1 MGALRIWLQS
11 PHAVLLDHVAL
22 GRRGAE
28 ALSPKHWGVSR
39 PLSSTPTA
47 HRGQS
52 SYFRTPSAHHP
63 LCIPVCRETHT
74 QKNSHT
80 HAHSDLDT
88 SPQPLG
94 PPAGNPQLP
103 KPFSLQLFP
112 KFALRKLLASW
123 SSLSH
128 ALQTTSL
135 STHSQLLWKPGE
147 QERGLQTVKMM
158 SKPILQLVVEP
169 WSLVWDL
176 NLQSLH

>member
-28 ALSPKHWGVSR
+28 ALNPQHWGVSR

-47 HRGQS
+47 HRRRALISG
-52 SYFRTPSAHHP
+52 PP
-63 LCIPVCRETHT
+63 LPTTHIPVCRETHT

-158 SKPILQLVVEP
+158 SKPILQMVVERGA
-169 WSLVWDL
+169 
-176 NLQSLH
+176 